1 MIVPI
6 AAVMISA
13 VSKARTRV
21 RRTALRKLVSLRS
34 AKRAASR
41 SSWPKACT
49 VGIALRISPASAEA
63 SAMRSCESRDSA
75 RTRRP
80 ISTIGSTSRVISPN
94 TRPKS
99 CTLVAAS
106 ITMPPTNWN
115 RLRSPIDTELPTTA
129 CTSVVS
135 PVSRDSTSP
144 VCKVSKN
151 CGDWRSTRAYTARR
165 RSAVT
170 RSPIHDTM

>member
-6 AAVMISA
+6 TAAMISP
-13 VSKARTRV
+13 VSAARTRV
-21 RRTALRKLVSLRS
+21 RRTAVAKPVSARA
-34 AKRAASR
+34 AKRAASLA
-41 SSWPKACT
+41 SWPKACT

-63 SAMRSCESRDSA
+63 SAMRSCASRERL

-80 ISTIGSTSRVISPN
+80 ISVIGSASSAISPKM
-94 TRPKS
+94 RPKS
-99 CTLVAAS
+99 CTLVTAS

-115 RLRSPIDTELPTTA
+115 RLRSPREIELPTTV

-144 VCKVSKN
+144 VCRVSKN
-151 CGDWRSTRAYTARR
+151 CGDWRSTRAYTALR

-170 RSPIHDTM
+170 RSPIHDTV

>member
-1 MIVPI
+1 
-6 AAVMISA
+6 MISA
-13 VSKARTRV
+13 VSSARTRV
-21 RRTALRKLVSLRS
+21 RRTALRKPVSLRS

-41 SSWPKACT
+41 SSWVKACT
-49 VGIALRISPASAEA
+49 VDMALRISPASAEA
-63 SAMRSCESRDSA
+63 SAMRSCDSRDSL

-80 ISTIGSTSRVISPN
+80 MSTIGSASRAISPKIMAK
-94 TRPKS
+94 R

-144 VCKVSKN
+144 VCRVSKN
-151 CGDWRSTRAYTARR
+151 CGDWRSTRA
-165 RSAVT
+165 
-170 RSPIHDTM
+170 